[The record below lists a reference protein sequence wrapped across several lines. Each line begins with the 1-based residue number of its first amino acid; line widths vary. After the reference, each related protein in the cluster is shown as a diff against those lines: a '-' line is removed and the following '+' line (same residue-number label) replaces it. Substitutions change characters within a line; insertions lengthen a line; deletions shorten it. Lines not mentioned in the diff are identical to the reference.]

1 VAQRYD
7 VVVVGGGIIGLATA
21 RALQSARPG
30 LKLAVIDKEHELG
43 RHQSGR
49 NSGVLHSGVY
59 YAPGSLKAGLC
70 RRGKAAMERFADE
83 HAIPFRKLG
92 KLIVAVDGSE
102 LPRLAELRLRAD
114 ANGVPDLR
122 DLSGEEIAEIEPSV
136 VGVRALHVPHT
147 GVIDYGAVLLALADE
162 IRGRGAD
169 FLLGR
174 EARSV
179 SETAR
184 GVAVETPQGPL
195 DAGAV
200 IACAAL
206 QSDRLAQRSGV
217 AAATR
222 IVPFRGDYYT
232 LHGASAGLVRG
243 LVYPVP
249 DPRFPFLG
257 IHFTRRVDDTVL
269 AGPNA
274 VLALAREGYRRAS
287 FVRRDAIAALG
298 FRGVWRFAFRYRR
311 IAAAELWRDLSK
323 RAFVADMRRYVPA
336 VSGADAT
343 FGPSGVRAQAMRAD
357 GTLVD
362 DFVIEGGNRAMHVL
376 NAPSPGATASL
387 AIGEELAR
395 RALRDLIEP

>member
-1 VAQRYD
+1 
-7 VVVVGGGIIGLATA
+7 
-21 RALQSARPG
+21 
-30 LKLAVIDKEHELG
+30 
-43 RHQSGR
+43 
-49 NSGVLHSGVY
+49 
-59 YAPGSLKAGLC
+59 
-70 RRGKAAMERFADE
+70 MERFADE
-83 HAIPFRKLG
+83 HGIPFRKLG
-92 KLIVAVDGSE
+92 KLIVALEESE
-102 LPRLAELRLRAD
+102 LERLAELRVRAA

-122 DLSGEEIAEIEPSV
+122 DLGGGEIGEIEPNV
-136 VGVRALHVPHT
+136 IGVRALHVPHT
-147 GVIDYGAVLLALADE
+147 GVIDYRAVLTALADE
-162 IRGRGAD
+162 IRGGGSD
-169 FLLGR
+169 ILLAR

-179 SETAR
+179 SENAR
-184 GVAVETPQGPL
+184 GVVLETSQGPL

-217 AAATR
+217 VAGTR

-232 LHGASAGLVRG
+232 LTGASAGLVRG

-257 IHFTRRVDDTVL
+257 VHFTRRVDDTVF

-287 FVRRDAIAALG
+287 FVRRDAFAALG
-298 FRGVWRFAFRYRR
+298 FRGVWRFALRYRR

-323 RAFVADMRRYVPA
+323 RAFVADMRRYLPA
-336 VSGADAT
+336 VSGADAS

-362 DFVIEGGNRAMHVL
+362 DFVIEGGSRSMHVL

-395 RALRDLIEP
+395 RALRDLIGP